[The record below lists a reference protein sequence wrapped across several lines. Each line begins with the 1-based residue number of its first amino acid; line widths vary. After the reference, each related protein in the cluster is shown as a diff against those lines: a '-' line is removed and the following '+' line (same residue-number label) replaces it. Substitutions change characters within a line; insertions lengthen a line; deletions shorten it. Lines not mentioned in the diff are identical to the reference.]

1 MKTTKYIAI
10 SLLFS
15 RYMMLTT
22 ACSDDFP
29 GGKDPT
35 GEPLEEYY
43 TTDAH
48 INEALVAAYDPTH
61 WADWGL
67 GQYNALN
74 CDAEVMGDDLKLAV
88 PARPICR
95 DGTNF
100 SISKLT
106 RTIR

>member
-10 SLLFS
+10 SLLAAG
-15 RYMMLTT
+15 MTLTT
-22 ACSDDFP
+22 ACSDDFLAVQ
-29 GGKDPT
+29 DPT

-67 GQYNALN
+67 
-74 CDAEVMGDDLKLAV
+74 
-88 PARPICR
+88 
-95 DGTNF
+95 
-100 SISKLT
+100 
-106 RTIR
+106 